1 MTNPLTQQDVNN
13 TAWAACDTFRGVI
26 DPAQYKDYILV
37 MLFLKYISDQWADH
51 YAAYRK
57 EYGDNEE
64 RIRRKLERER
74 FILPYVEFKDEK
86 TGEVTDRFLAD
97 FHALY
102 ERRKAANLGE
112 LINIVLDHIE
122 EANKAKLEGVFRN
135 IDFNSEANLGKT
147 KDRNRRLENLL
158 GDFAKLDLRPSRVS
172 EDVIGNT
179 YIYLIERFASDAGKK
194 AGEFYTPKQV
204 SKLLAQLAAPKPGD
218 RICDP
223 TCGSGGL
230 LIEAAALVEAQGSR
244 DFALFGQEVNGS
256 TWALARMNMFLHGKD
271 AARIEWGDTL
281 NSPALVEADRLMRFN
296 VVVANPPFS
305 LDKWGAA
312 EAQAD
317 RYNRFLA
324 RRATQVQGRL
334 RVRHPHDRN
343 RAAAGRARGRGGA
356 ARRAVPGRRRR
367 PHPPRLI
374 EENLL
379 DAVIGL
385 PGNLFPTTSIPVA
398 ILVFD
403 RAREKGG
410 ARENCQD
417 VLFIDASRDYQSG
430 KNQNALL
437 DEHMAKH
444 ARHLPRPPAGGQV
457 RPRRQP
463 AGDRR
468 QRLQPQHPALRRHLR
483 GRGRDRRRRR
493 RAGDRAPGRRTGRG
507 APAHEAVPEGA
518 GRMSGGE
525 LILYTAEDGSAA
537 IQLRA
542 EGGTVW
548 LTQLEMATLFDTTKQ
563 NISLHIKNILPRGS

>member
-1 MTNPLTQQDVNN
+1 MTDQLTQQEVNN
-13 TAWAACDTFRGVI
+13 TAWAACDTFRGVV

-37 MLFLKYISDQWADH
+37 MLFLKYISDLWADH
-51 YAAYRK
+51 YAEYQK

-74 FILPYVEFKDEK
+74 FILPYIEFKDEK

-97 FHALY
+97 FYALY

-172 EDVIGNT
+172 EDVIGDT

-204 SKLLAQLAAPKPGD
+204 SRLLAQLAAPKPGD

-223 TCGSGGL
+223 TCGAGGL
-230 LIEAAALVEAQGSR
+230 LIEAGALVLQQGSR

-271 AARIEWGDTL
+271 AARIEWGDTI
-281 NSPALVEADRLMRFN
+281 NSPALIEADRLMRFN

-305 LDKWGAA
+305 LDKWGDK
-312 EAQAD
+312 EIEAD
-317 RYNRFLA
+317 RYSRFWRGLPPKSKGDYA
-324 RRATQVQGRL
+324 FITHMIETALPQEGR
-334 RVRHPHDRN
+334 VAVVVPH
-343 RAAAGRARGRGGA
+343 GVLFRGGA
-356 ARRAVPGRRRR
+356 EGRIRRS
-367 PHPPRLI
+367 LI

-410 ARENCQD
+410 VRETCHD
-417 VLFIDASRDYQSG
+417 VLFIDASHEYQSG

-437 DEHMAKH
+437 DTHMGDILAAYK
-444 ARHLPRPPAGGQV
+444 ARKPVDKYAHLASFEEIAENDFNLNIPRYVDTFEEEEEIDVAAIEQ
-457 RPRRQP
+457 
-463 AGDRR
+463 DIE
-468 QRLQPQHPALRRHLR
+468 RL
-483 GRGRDRRRRR
+483 
-493 RAGDRAPGRRTGRG
+493 
-507 APAHEAVPEGA
+507 E
-518 GRMSGGE
+518 GE
-525 LILYTAEDGSAA
+525 LAEV
-537 IQLRA
+537 R
-542 EGGTVW
+542 
-548 LTQLEMATLFDTTKQ
+548 LEMKRYLKELG
-563 NISLHIKNILPRGS
+563 I